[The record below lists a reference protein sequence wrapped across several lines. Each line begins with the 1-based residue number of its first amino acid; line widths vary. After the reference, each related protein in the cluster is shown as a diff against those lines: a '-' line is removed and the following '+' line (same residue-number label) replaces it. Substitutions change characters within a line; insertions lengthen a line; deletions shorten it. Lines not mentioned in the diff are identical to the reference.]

1 MKQVALRLGVLALL
15 VCLCSLASAESFT
28 DDDGVEWLEAGNY
41 TIYWGQ
47 EVNASGY
54 LIKAADF
61 SPSKAFDIDNDY
73 VMLTVVSN
81 RSESWQSLLAVNNSN
96 IPDNYIFGNLLNV
109 TALSVVTGNNIPVPY
124 TNISVFLANLT
135 DARDIVIE
143 KVDAT
148 IKVEENRATEIY
160 IDERAHIEV
169 KIRNLRVVPTAI
181 QLVQEIPDG
190 LVFDPDIDMDWNSTL
205 TADGQKSYKYSL
217 KALRPGTY
225 NFTGTQVLVSM
236 DERIYRKT
244 LNDTQLIVH
253 GPYINLTKSHS
264 AENVQVNDVIEIQVS
279 AVNEGDR
286 AAYVSVSDEIPMGA
300 VLVGGSISSSKILHP
315 SENITLTYSL
325 RMDKAGSI
333 VMPSAKAS
341 FTDPRDYKDIAYSR
355 RYMLYVADEYGQG
368 GYEQDGYYDDF
379 PQDYSFYDNINEEQ
393 SEIVEEDHGIFQIF
407 YDLMDAV
414 KKFISNLRQK

>member
-1 MKQVALRLGVLALL
+1 MKQVALRLGMLALL

-28 DDDGVEWLEAGNY
+28 DDDGVEWLEAGEY
-41 TIYWGQ
+41 TLYWGE

-54 LIKAADF
+54 MIKAADF
-61 SPSKAFDIDNDY
+61 SPSKAFDTDSDY
-73 VMLTVVSN
+73 VMLTVLSD
-81 RSESWQSLLAVNNSN
+81 RSESWQTILAVNNSN
-96 IPDNYIFGNLLNV
+96 IPDNYIFGDRLNI

-124 TNISVFLANLT
+124 TNITVFLSNVSQT
-135 DARDIVIE
+135 PTVVIE
-143 KVDAT
+143 KIDKT
-148 IKVEENRATEIY
+148 IIVEENRAKEVY

-190 LVFDPDIDMDWNSTL
+190 LVFDPDIDMDWNFTL
-205 TADGQKSYKYSL
+205 AAGGQRSYKYSL

-264 AENVQVNDVIEIQVS
+264 AESVQVNDIIEIQVS

-286 AAYVSVSDEIPMGA
+286 AAYVSVSDEIPLEA

-355 RYMLYVADEYGQG
+355 RYMLYVADEHGQG
-368 GYEQDGYYDDF
+368 GYEQDGYYDKF
-379 PQDYSFYDNINEEQ
+379 PQASSFYDNINSEQ
-393 SEIVEEDHGIFQIF
+393 PEIVQEDHGMFQIF

>member
-1 MKQVALRLGVLALL
+1 MLALL

-28 DDDGVEWLEAGNY
+28 DDDGVEWLEAGEY
-41 TIYWGQ
+41 TLYWGE

-54 LIKAADF
+54 MIKAADF
-61 SPSKAFDIDNDY
+61 SPSKAFDTDSDY
-73 VMLTVVSN
+73 VMLTVLSD
-81 RSESWQSLLAVNNSN
+81 RSESWQTILAVNNSN
-96 IPDNYIFGNLLNV
+96 IPDNYIFGDRLNI

-124 TNISVFLANLT
+124 TNITVFLSNVSQT
-135 DARDIVIE
+135 PTVVIE
-143 KVDAT
+143 KIDKT
-148 IKVEENRATEIY
+148 IIVEENRAKEVY

-190 LVFDPDIDMDWNSTL
+190 LVFDPDIDMDWNFTL
-205 TADGQKSYKYSL
+205 AAGGQRSYKYSL

-264 AENVQVNDVIEIQVS
+264 AESVQVNDIIEIQVS

-286 AAYVSVSDEIPMGA
+286 AAYVSVSDEIPLEA

-355 RYMLYVADEYGQG
+355 RYMLYVADEHGQG
-368 GYEQDGYYDDF
+368 GYEQDGYYDKF
-379 PQDYSFYDNINEEQ
+379 PQASSFYDNINSEQ
-393 SEIVEEDHGIFQIF
+393 PEIVQEDHGMFQIF